1 MPPKLSAR
9 QLFWSGVVLTAVGVF
24 VGQFLV
30 TIVFGL
36 WGERAIS
43 SSPLPSVLQPL
54 DALLV
59 PLGALLLATSL
70 IARAIEAQAALTS
83 HLHASHPHASHPHA
97 SGRRTMPPQLNA
109 TQILWTGIVLV
120 VLGLILTAS
129 VGDFFVQLSGST
141 DVSANLARDLLGL
154 VGVPLQT
161 IAVPL
166 GIALLP
172 TALIVRILQ
181 ARVPDRDS
189 ADATAL
195 SRH

>member
-70 IARAIEAQAALTS
+70 IARAIEAQAALAS
-83 HLHASHPHASHPHA
+83 HLHASHPHASHPRA
-97 SGRRTMPPQLNA
+97 SGRRTMPRQLSA

-181 ARVPDRDS
+181 ARVPDRDP

>member
-30 TIVFGL
+30 TIVFSL
-36 WGERAIS
+36 WGERAINS
-43 SSPLPSVLQPL
+43 TLLPSILQPL

-59 PLGALLLATSL
+59 PLGALLLASSL
-70 IARAIEAQAALTS
+70 IARAIETHAAPTS
-83 HLHASHPHASHPHA
+83 HLHASHLRASD
-97 SGRRTMPPQLNA
+97 RRAMPPRASAKQV
-109 TQILWTGIVLV
+109 LWTGIVLV

-129 VGDFFVQLSGST
+129 IGDFFMQLSGST

-161 IAVPL
+161 ILVPL

-172 TALIVRILQ
+172 TALIVRILET
-181 ARVPDRDS
+181 RVPDQDTLRES
-189 ADATAL
+189 EL

>member
-9 QLFWSGVVLTAVGVF
+9 QLFWTGVVVTAVGVF

-30 TIVFGL
+30 TIVFSL
-36 WGERAIS
+36 WGERAINS
-43 SSPLPSVLQPL
+43 TLLPSILQPL

-70 IARAIEAQAALTS
+70 IARTIEAQTRAS
-83 HLHASHPHASHPHA
+83 HLHASA
-97 SGRRTMPPQLNA
+97 RRIMPPQL
-109 TQILWTGIVLV
+109 TSRSILWTGIVLV
-120 VLGLILTAS
+120 VLGLILIAS
-129 VGDFFVQLSGST
+129 IGDFFMQLSGST
-141 DVSANLARDLLGL
+141 DVAANLARDLLGL

-172 TALIVRILQ
+172 TALIVRMLEV
-181 ARVPDRDS
+181 RVPDHDMPRES
-189 ADATAL
+189 EL

>member
-70 IARAIEAQAALTS
+70 IARAIEAQAALAS
-83 HLHASHPHASHPHA
+83 HPHASHPHASHPHA
-97 SGRRTMPPQLNA
+97 SGRRTMPPQLSA

-181 ARVPDRDS
+181 ARVPDRDP

-195 SRH
+195 SRR

>member
-9 QLFWSGVVLTAVGVF
+9 QLFWGGVVLTAVGVF

-30 TIVFGL
+30 TIVFSL

-43 SSPLPSVLQPL
+43 SSPLPSILQPL

-59 PLGALLLATSL
+59 PLGALLLASSL
-70 IARAIEAQAALTS
+70 IARTIETHTASTS
-83 HLHASHPHASHPHA
+83 HLHASHLRA
-97 SGRRTMPPQLNA
+97 SGRRTMPPRLSA
-109 TQILWTGIVLV
+109 KQILWSGIVLV
-120 VLGLILTAS
+120 VLGLILTATM
-129 VGDFFVQLSGST
+129 GDFFMQLSGST
-141 DVSANLARDLLGL
+141 DVSANLARDLLGV

-161 IAVPL
+161 ILVPL

-172 TALIVRILQ
+172 AALIVRMLQ
-181 ARVPDRDS
+181 GRVPEHDTLHES
-189 ADATAL
+189 EL